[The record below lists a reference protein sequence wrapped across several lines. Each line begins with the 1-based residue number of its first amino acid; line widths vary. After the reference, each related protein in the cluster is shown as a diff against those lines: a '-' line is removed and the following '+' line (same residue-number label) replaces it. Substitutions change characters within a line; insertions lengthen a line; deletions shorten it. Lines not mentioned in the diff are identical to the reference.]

1 MFEKTLVPGQLPLML
16 RIDPLVVL
24 QSLLFG
30 SVWLVLCLLVILS
43 SRTFGSLILRIA
55 MGGTC
60 KNLHSSQWRWCM
72 LNGSARYDERKYI
85 FVHGGTCTP

>member
-1 MFEKTLVPGQLPLML
+1 MFETETLVPGQLPLML

-43 SRTFGSLILRIA
+43 SRTFGSFDSVLVELGWGAHVKI
-55 MGGTC
+55 
-60 KNLHSSQWRWCM
+60 
-72 LNGSARYDERKYI
+72 YI
-85 FVHGGTCTP
+85 QASGDGAC